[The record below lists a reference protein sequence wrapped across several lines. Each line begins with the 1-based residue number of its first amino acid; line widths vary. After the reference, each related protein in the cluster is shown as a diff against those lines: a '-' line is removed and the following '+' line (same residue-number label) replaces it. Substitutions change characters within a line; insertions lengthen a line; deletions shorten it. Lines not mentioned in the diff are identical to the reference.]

1 MIHANSNQRPTFTPQ
16 MLLQDFTPLQF
27 TLMLLAAVIIGL
39 SKSGVKGID
48 MMNVTL
54 MAIVFGGKAS
64 TGIVLPLLCIADLA
78 AVVYYNR
85 HAQWAHFW
93 KLLPWIVIGILVG
106 VFVGKSVDEGLF
118 RKIMAVI
125 ILATVLIMVYIE
137 FRKTPISPKNRLFA
151 TILGLVTGFTTMI
164 GNLAGAFSNIYF
176 MAMRMPKQDFIGTAA
191 WLFLFI
197 NFFKLPFQIF
207 YWNNITLTTLRTD
220 LVLLPALALGFF
232 VGLRIVQ
239 RIREEYYRRVVL
251 ALTLLGSVF
260 MLLS

>member
-1 MIHANSNQRPTFTPQ
+1 
-16 MLLQDFTPLQF
+16 
-27 TLMLLAAVIIGL
+27 
-39 SKSGVKGID
+39 
-48 MMNVTL
+48 
-54 MAIVFGGKAS
+54 
-64 TGIVLPLLCIADLA
+64 
-78 AVVYYNR
+78 
-85 HAQWAHFW
+85 
-93 KLLPWIVIGILVG
+93 
-106 VFVGKSVDEGLF
+106 
-118 RKIMAVI
+118 
-125 ILATVLIMVYIE
+125 
-137 FRKTPISPKNRLFA
+137 
-151 TILGLVTGFTTMI
+151 MI

-197 NFFKLPFQIF
+197 NFFKLPFQVF